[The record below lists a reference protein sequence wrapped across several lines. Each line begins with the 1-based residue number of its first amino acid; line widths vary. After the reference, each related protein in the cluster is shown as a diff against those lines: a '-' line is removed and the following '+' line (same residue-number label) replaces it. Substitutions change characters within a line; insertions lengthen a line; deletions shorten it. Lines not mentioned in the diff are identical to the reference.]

1 MQKVEELFKELD
13 KSGDGFL
20 DKNELKVLLDRSG
33 RKFSDEDLQAIL
45 KEADKNGDNK
55 ISFKEFVDACT

>member
-1 MQKVEELFKELD
+1 MQELERLFKELD
-13 KSGDGFL
+13 KSGDGYL
-20 DKNELKVLLDRSG
+20 DKNELKVLLEKSG
-33 RKFSDEDLQAIL
+33 RKFSDQDLQAIL